1 MSNDKLHAQLVALS
15 SQIGKMQARFLELKD
30 LARRRGS
37 SSEKV
42 TVYQVAETRVR
53 AYNRGGF
60 VAVRVRN

>member
-15 SQIGKMQARFLELKD
+15 SKIGKMQARFLELKD

-42 TVYQVAETRVR
+42 TVYQVADTRVR